1 MFEKIA
7 SQFSE
12 KTKGETKKET
22 VQKIEGSG
30 TININVNISSSGD
43 LASSL
48 MSDRRFKND
57 LETEILNTMKN
68 KDLLMVQKP

>member
-1 MFEKIA
+1 
-7 SQFSE
+7 
-12 KTKGETKKET
+12 
-22 VQKIEGSG
+22 
-30 TININVNISSSGD
+30 
-43 LASSL
+43 